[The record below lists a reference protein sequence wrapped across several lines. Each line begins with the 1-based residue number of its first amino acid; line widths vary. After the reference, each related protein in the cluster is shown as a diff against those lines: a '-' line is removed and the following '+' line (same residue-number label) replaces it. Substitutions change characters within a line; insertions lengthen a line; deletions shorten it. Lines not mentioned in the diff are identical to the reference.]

1 MTPFQWLTLGILS
14 LLLVREG
21 VRLGRGFSS
30 RWFTLIRAAVWA
42 SAAASIADPNLTQ
55 WVAEALGIG
64 LGANLVLYVFV
75 LTYLGTTFFL
85 YARYL
90 QVQQQL
96 TALVRH
102 LAIEEA
108 RKGQGQTVRDVQAPP
123 ANDS

>member
-1 MTPFQWLTLGILS
+1 MTPFQGLTLGALG

-21 VRLGRGFSS
+21 LRLGRSVGS
-30 RWFTLIRAAVWA
+30 RWFTLVRAAIWA
-42 SAAASIADPNLTQ
+42 TAAATIADPNLAQ

-75 LTYLGTTFFL
+75 LAYLATTFFL

-96 TALVRH
+96 TGLVRH
-102 LAIEEA
+102 LALQEA
-108 RKGQGQTVRDVQAPP
+108 QRGQGQTAPEGEQP
-123 ANDS
+123 VARPP

>member
-1 MTPFQWLTLGILS
+1 MTPFQWLALALLS

-21 VRLGRGFSS
+21 VRLGRGLGW
-30 RWFTLIRAAVWA
+30 RWFTLLRAAVWA
-42 SAAASIADPNLTQ
+42 SAAATIADPNLTQ

-75 LTYLGTTFFL
+75 LAYLGTTFFL

-102 LAIEEA
+102 LAIQEA
-108 RKGQGQTVRDVQAPP
+108 RKGSGQTARDGEGPLS
-123 ANDS
+123 DTS